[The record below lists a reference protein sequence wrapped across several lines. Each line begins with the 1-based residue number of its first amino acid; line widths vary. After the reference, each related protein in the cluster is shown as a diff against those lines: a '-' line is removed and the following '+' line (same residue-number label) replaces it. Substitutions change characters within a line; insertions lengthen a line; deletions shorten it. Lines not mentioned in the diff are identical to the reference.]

1 MRDPAASQSRN
12 ETRARGQRQ
21 AWLFAALTVALW
33 STVATAFEL
42 GLRVLGPAQ
51 LLAGA
56 NLVAV
61 LTLLAITTLRGG
73 LAGALRIERRDHLRA
88 LALGLLNPF
97 LYYLVLFEA
106 YDRLPGQVAQPLN
119 YTWVITLSL
128 LAVPFLGQRL
138 GRGEVVAMIIAWSG
152 VLVIATNGDITSLG
166 VDDPLGIALALA
178 STLIWSAYWLLA
190 ARDRREPV
198 GALLLNFS
206 YALPFTLLVAVLVP
220 GRFEAGALAF
230 GAMVWVGTAEM
241 AVSFVLWLLAMQ
253 RAHSTAAIAS
263 LIFVSPFV
271 SLLLLASI
279 AGEPIRTA
287 TPFGLLLIVAGIAL
301 QQRLRAARTT

>member
-1 MRDPAASQSRN
+1 MHDPDTAQGPDR
-12 ETRARGQRQ
+12 QRQ

-56 NLVAV
+56 NVVAV
-61 LTLLAITTLRGG
+61 ITLFAITAARGG
-73 LAGALRIERRDHLRA
+73 LGGALFITRGEHLRA

-106 YDRLPGQVAQPLN
+106 YARLPGQVAQPLN

-138 GRGEVVAMIIAWSG
+138 GRGEIAAMLVAWCG
-152 VLVIATNGDITSLG
+152 VLVIATNGELSGLG
-166 VDDPLGIALALA
+166 VDDPLGIVLALA
-178 STLIWSAYWLLA
+178 STLVWSAYWLLA

-206 YALPFTLLVAVLVP
+206 YALPFTLLAAALLP
-220 GRFEAGALAF
+220 GRFDHGALAL
-230 GAMVWVGTAEM
+230 GAMVWVGMAEM
-241 AVSFVLWLLAMQ
+241 AMSFVLWLLAMQ
-253 RAHSTAAIAS
+253 RARSTAAIAS
-263 LIFVSPFV
+263 LIFVSPFL
-271 SLLLLASI
+271 SLLLLAFV
-279 AGEPIRTA
+279 AGESIRSA
-287 TPFGLLLIVAGIAL
+287 TPIGLLLIVAGIAL
-301 QQRLRAARTT
+301 QQRLRPSPSPDS